1 MCLRFEIYQN
11 TFKLTKYIQDYSAV
25 GSGPLS
31 PAEANGSKNRSLM
44 VVLTEHTSI
53 IFCLCPTGLKCFVD
67 CEQPEA
73 IFMEL
78 AHYDTYSEN

>member
-1 MCLRFEIYQN
+1 MTYHLVS
-11 TFKLTKYIQDYSAV
+11 YSAV
-25 GSGPLS
+25 GFGPLN
-31 PAEANGSKNRSLM
+31 PVEANGSKNRSLM

-53 IFCLCPTGLKCFVD
+53 IFCLCPIGLKFFVD

-78 AHYDTYSEN
+78 FHYDT